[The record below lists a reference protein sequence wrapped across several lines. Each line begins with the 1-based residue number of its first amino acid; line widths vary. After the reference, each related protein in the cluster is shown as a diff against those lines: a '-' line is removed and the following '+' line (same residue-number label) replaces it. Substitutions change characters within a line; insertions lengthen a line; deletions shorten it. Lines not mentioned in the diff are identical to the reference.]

1 MRCTGRLIART
12 AFDAGAGLAVF
23 LLVALVAGAGVG
35 NADVSSRASAP
46 YAVGTISADMPA
58 QGSAAA
64 QPELADAP
72 APTSG
77 TSFVETNRGT
87 AFFVLAAVFS
97 ALVAFNLAFF
107 RHLRRV
113 YAAPSVGKDR
123 WQV

>member
-1 MRCTGRLIART
+1 MRCTGRLIATT

-23 LLVALVAGAGVG
+23 MLVAVVAGVG
-35 NADVSSRASAP
+35 AGSADVSARAGAP
-46 YAVGTISADMPA
+46 YVVGATSAETPAAGSADAQLAPA
-58 QGSAAA
+58 H
-64 QPELADAP
+64 AP

-77 TSFVETNRGT
+77 TFFLEPGRGT
-87 AFFVLAAVFS
+87 AFYLLAAVFS

-113 YAAPSVGKDR
+113 YAAAPMGQDR